1 MKKKK
6 MKKNL
11 GMNPKKLMKKLRK
24 MKIIQ
29 ILILNQIAIKI
40 MKKKILQEKVHKKDF
55 LKSLQKIHSK
65 IIPQLKV
72 N

>member
-1 MKKKK
+1 

-40 MKKKILQEKVHKKDF
+40 MKKKILQEKVRKKDF